1 MRRSF
6 QWLSLALISTCLL
19 AQGKLGFNVK
29 DMDLS
34 VQPCEN
40 FYQYAN
46 GGWLKSQIL
55 PADKARWGSFN
66 QLADSNRVV
75 LMSIVKDLAA
85 SKSLKPGSPEQRV
98 NDFYAS
104 AMNTELLEKK
114 GIEPMKPFL
123 ALASSLKTQSDLP
136 TLLGELHS
144 RGFAGGFSM
153 GVGVDQ
159 KNSKRHMVTFS
170 QGGTTLPD
178 RDFYLKDDLRS
189 KNIRDKY
196 VPHVARMFELV
207 GFETAQANKNAQVVM
222 TIETKLA
229 EIQMDRTEMRDPN
242 KRYNVKTPQKFQE
255 ENPGFDW
262 STYIAGRGV
271 SKIEDLNVV
280 QPSFFKSFATL
291 SDQYSTEDWKVYL
304 QWHVINGSAGA
315 LNKALGDQAFAFS
328 KVLSGVEVQ
337 ESRDKRMLSVVDNI
351 LPNEFGQLYVAR
363 TFSPVAKKKMI
374 EMVKNL
380 RLALK
385 DSINKL
391 EWMGPE
397 TRQKA
402 IAKLDAFGVKIGY
415 PDKWEVH
422 NFDIKRD
429 DYYGNLRRHSSMRL
443 KENIAKLGQSPNK
456 DEWSMTP
463 PTVNARYSPS
473 LNDILFPAG
482 ILQKPFFDP
491 EADDAV
497 NYGAIGYVIGH
508 EITHGFDD
516 SGSKYDGEG
525 NLVNWWTPED
535 RKAYDY
541 LTDLVVK
548 QFDAYE
554 PIKGERVNGKLTLG
568 ENIADLGGMKI
579 AYAAWKMSLNGKPS
593 TVIDG
598 FTGEQRFF
606 IGGAVIWRQLQREQA
621 LFQQLKTDPHSP
633 GEFRV
638 IGPMSNLPQFYEAF
652 ACKPPATMVRDEKVR
667 PSIW

>member
-6 QWLSLALISTCLL
+6 QWLSLALISTFLS

-85 SKSLKPGSPEQRV
+85 SKSLKSGSPEQRV

-123 ALASSLKTQSDLP
+123 ALASSLRTQSDLP

-222 TIETKLA
+222 AIETKLA

-280 QPSFFKSFATL
+280 QPSF
-291 SDQYSTEDWKVYL
+291 
-304 QWHVINGSAGA
+304 
-315 LNKALGDQAFAFS
+315 LN
-328 KVLSGVEVQ
+328 
-337 ESRDKRMLSVVDNI
+337 R
-351 LPNEFGQLYVAR
+351 LP
-363 TFSPVAKKKMI
+363 P
-374 EMVKNL
+374 
-380 RLALK
+380 
-385 DSINKL
+385 
-391 EWMGPE
+391 
-397 TRQKA
+397 
-402 IAKLDAFGVKIGY
+402 
-415 PDKWEVH
+415 
-422 NFDIKRD
+422 
-429 DYYGNLRRHSSMRL
+429 
-443 KENIAKLGQSPNK
+443 
-456 DEWSMTP
+456 
-463 PTVNARYSPS
+463 
-473 LNDILFPAG
+473 
-482 ILQKPFFDP
+482 
-491 EADDAV
+491 
-497 NYGAIGYVIGH
+497 
-508 EITHGFDD
+508 
-516 SGSKYDGEG
+516 
-525 NLVNWWTPED
+525 
-535 RKAYDY
+535 
-541 LTDLVVK
+541 
-548 QFDAYE
+548 
-554 PIKGERVNGKLTLG
+554 
-568 ENIADLGGMKI
+568 
-579 AYAAWKMSLNGKPS
+579 
-593 TVIDG
+593 
-598 FTGEQRFF
+598 
-606 IGGAVIWRQLQREQA
+606 
-621 LFQQLKTDPHSP
+621 
-633 GEFRV
+633 
-638 IGPMSNLPQFYEAF
+638 
-652 ACKPPATMVRDEKVR
+652 
-667 PSIW
+667 